1 MKIIEGSITTPRG
14 FLAAG
19 VAANIRKKSRKD
31 VGLLYSPQLCTAAG
45 VFTTNVVHA
54 DSVDMDRKHLADGYA
69 QAIVVNSG
77 IANACNGEAGP
88 LANRLSSEK
97 VASLLGIAPENVLV
111 ASTGV
116 IGVPLPLD
124 KMAEG
129 IELAAQNLHPDGGS
143 EVALAIMTTDTTQKE
158 AAIEMELNGKK
169 VYLGAVAKG
178 SGMIH
183 PNMATMLGFIT
194 TDAAI
199 SPSCLQTA
207 LKEAVQGSF
216 NMVSVDRDTSTNDSV
231 LILANGMAE
240 NTEITDPSS
249 ADYAQFAEAL
259 SALCVILAKKIAR
272 DGEGA
277 THLIQVTV
285 EHAASLADART
296 IARSITA
303 SNLVKAAVFGRDANW
318 GRILCAA
325 GYAGVDFDPSRAD
338 VYLGD
343 VMTAQNGMGLDFDE
357 EAALNALSKD
367 TVDIRVD
374 LKAGDFQA
382 TAWGCDLTYDYVKIN
397 GDYRT

>member
-1 MKIIEGSITTPRG
+1 MKIIEGNVTTPQG

-19 VAANIRKKSRKD
+19 VTANIRKMGRKD
-31 VGLLYSPQLCTAAG
+31 LGLIYSPQLCTAAG

-54 DSVDMDRKHLADGYA
+54 DSVDTDRKHLEDGHA

-88 LANRLSSEK
+88 LANRLSCEK
-97 VASLLGIAPENVLV
+97 VAAVLNIAPENVLV
-111 ASTGV
+111 TSTGV
-116 IGVPLPLD
+116 IGVPLPLE

-129 IELAAQNLHPDGGS
+129 IDKAAQALQADGGHD
-143 EVALAIMTTDTTQKE
+143 VALAIMTTDTVHKE
-158 AAIEMELNGKK
+158 VAIELELGGKK
-169 VYLGAVAKG
+169 VTLGAVAKG

-199 SPSCLQTA
+199 SSACLQAA
-207 LKEAVQGSF
+207 LSAAVQGSF

-231 LILANGMAE
+231 LVLANGMAG
-240 NTEITDPSS
+240 NAEITDVNS
-249 ADYAQFAEAL
+249 ADYSAFAEAFN
-259 SALCVILAKKIAR
+259 ALCVILAKKIAR

-285 EHAASLADART
+285 EHAASLTDART
-296 IARSITA
+296 IARSITS

-325 GYAGVDFDPSRAD
+325 GYAGVAFDASLVD

-357 EAALNALSKD
+357 EAAAKVLAED

-374 LKAGDFQA
+374 LKSGDFQA
-382 TAWGCDLTYDYVKIN
+382 VAWGCDLTYDYVKIN